1 MSDIEPL
8 DARSV
13 ARQGKA
19 GMAIYLF
26 VAVICAIPFLFLANA
41 LRVAYRWVRAAVTL
55 RRARFTLS
63 ATAAE
68 PGDVIEAR
76 AHVVTRTSRPINV
89 QARLACSLFDHREHR
104 LYSSYRQMKSTTP
117 DNYETPLIV
126 PTYALRS
133 GVVGDSLSTLFSDSA
148 RRMLIVWS
156 VEFQVHDMEGTV
168 LLRQLQA
175 LEVPAGRPLEVD
187 HERMSLLAIDTFSS
201 IKNDMILNWLVH
213 LAAHDGFIDPRERSF
228 LYELLE
234 DAYGITEREAAD
246 ERIEKE
252 LHRKL
257 ALDHALLQR
266 HVPLESRLELYR
278 LVFAMA
284 WRDGVMHQK
293 EHEYLTDTLQLLG
306 LTANE
311 VRHLEWEVVRDIA
324 RNSLRQ
330 HGT

>member
-1 MSDIEPL
+1 LTPDPQ
-8 DARSV
+8 R
-13 ARQGKA
+13 GKA
-19 GMAIYLF
+19 ETGMAIYLF
-26 VAVICAIPFLFLANA
+26 VAVLCVIPFLFMANA
-41 LRVAYRWVRAAVTL
+41 LRVAYRWLRAAITL
-55 RRARFTLS
+55 RHARFTLS
-63 ATAAE
+63 ATTVE
-68 PGDVIEAR
+68 PGDVIEAH
-76 AHVVTRTSRPINV
+76 ADVVARSSQPITV
-89 QARLACSLFDHREHR
+89 HARIACSLFDHREHR
-104 LYSSYRQMKSTTP
+104 LYSSYRQMLPTAP
-117 DNYETPLIV
+117 DHYETPLIV

-156 VEFQVHDMEGTV
+156 VEFQVHDTQGTV

-175 LEVPAGRPLEVD
+175 LEVPAGRPLEAD

-213 LAAHDGFIDPRERSF
+213 LAAHDGVIDPRERSF
-228 LYELLE
+228 LHEMLE
-234 DAYGITEREAAD
+234 DVYGITEREAAD

-252 LHRKL
+252 LQRKL
-257 ALDHALLQR
+257 VLDHALLHR

-293 EHEYLTDTLQLLG
+293 EQEYLTDTLQLLG
-306 LTANE
+306 LTTNE
-311 VRHLEWEVVRDIA
+311 VRHLEWEVVREIA

-330 HGT
+330 PET